1 MIEHELI
8 LLGLLK
14 ESPKH
19 GYEIKKKIKEI
30 LFFFAGLELKS
41 IYYPLSVMENKGL
54 VVKHID
60 RQGRRPKRFI
70 YALTPKG
77 RARFQELLTKSFLD
91 FNRPQFRL
99 DSSLYF
105 LNNLPARTVKRR
117 LRARMLILKKITRTL
132 KLQAC
137 SFKANGATPLNKI
150 LEHNLRMLEAE
161 SKFLSGLIKTII

>member
-30 LFFFAGLELKS
+30 LFFFAGLDLRS
-41 IYYPLSVMENKGL
+41 VYYPLKVLEQKGL
-54 VVKHID
+54 VSRHID

-70 YALTPKG
+70 YKLTPKG
-77 RARFQELLTKSFLD
+77 RQRFTELLTKSFLD
-91 FNRPQFRL
+91 FKRPQFCL

-105 LNNLPARTVKRR
+105 LNDLPAEAAKRR
-117 LRARMLILKKITRTL
+117 LRGRMSILKKITRSLRLQSSSL
-132 KLQAC
+132 KL
-137 SFKANGATPLNKI
+137 NGPIPLSKI
-150 LEHNLRMLEAE
+150 LEHNLQMLEAE
-161 SKFLSGLIKTII
+161 SKFLAALIKTI

>member
-30 LFFFAGLELKS
+30 LFFFAGLDLKS
-41 IYYPLSVMENKGL
+41 VYYPLAVLEKQGL
-54 VVKHID
+54 VIKHSNQ
-60 RQGRRPKRFI
+60 QGRRPKRFI

-77 RARFQELLTKSFLD
+77 RLRFKELLTKSFLE
-91 FNRPQFRL
+91 FKRPQFCL

-105 LNNLPARTVKRR
+105 LYDLPAQEAKRR
-117 LRARMLILKKITRTL
+117 LRGRMLILKKITRSL
-132 KLQAC
+132 KEQSTSLPA
-137 SFKANGATPLNKI
+137 KMALPLNKI
-150 LEHNLRMLEAE
+150 LEHNLQMIAAE
-161 SKFLSGLIKTII
+161 SKFLSHLIETI

>member
-30 LFFFAGLELKS
+30 LFFFAGLDLKS
-41 IYYPLSVMENKGL
+41 IYYPLAVLEKKGL
-54 VVKHID
+54 VVKHSA

-70 YALTPKG
+70 YALTCEG
-77 RARFQELLTKSFLD
+77 RMRFQELLTKSFLD
-91 FNRPQFRL
+91 FTRPQFRL
-99 DSSLYF
+99 EASLYF
-105 LNNLPARTVKRR
+105 LNTLPPEVAKRR
-117 LRARMLILKKITRTL
+117 LRARMLILKKIARSL
-132 KLQAC
+132 KSQPL
-137 SFKANGATPLNKI
+137 FLKASASPALNKI

-161 SKFLSGLIKTII
+161 SKFLSGLIKTI